1 MLLSSLRPLYYF
13 PHSLS
18 NIDFHPGICY
28 FFKLVI
34 MNVFR
39 LILGASIVVQ
49 LVLVILLMFSIFS
62 WAIILFK
69 RNSLKTAARQSK
81 KFLIVFRKS
90 KNLLEVNEAAK
101 KFKNSPLAFLFQ
113 AGFKDLAYHTKSNPK
128 PSISPSNLE
137 SINRALIK
145 ASNKEVT
152 RMERMMNFL
161 ATTGSVTPFIG
172 LFGTVWGIMNAFRE
186 LSIEEMN
193 TLQAV
198 APGIAE
204 ALVATALGLFAAIPA
219 VIAYNHF
226 LHKIKE
232 VITDMEDFSIEFL
245 SITERLYGI

>member
-1 MLLSSLRPLYYF
+1 
-13 PHSLS
+13 
-18 NIDFHPGICY
+18 
-28 FFKLVI
+28 

-39 LILGASIVVQ
+39 LILSASIVVQ
-49 LVLVILLMFSIFS
+49 LVLVILLLFSIFS
-62 WAIILFK
+62 WAVILFK
-69 RNSLKTAARQSK
+69 RNSLKTATRQSK

-101 KFKNSPLAFLFQ
+101 KFKFSPLASLFQ
-113 AGFKDLAYHTKSNPK
+113 AGFKDLAYHTKSNPN
-128 PSISPSNLE
+128 PTITPSNLE

-145 ASNKEVT
+145 ASNKEVI

-186 LSIEEMN
+186 LSFEEIN

-219 VIAYNHF
+219 VIAYNHY

-232 VITDMEDFSIEFL
+232 IITEMEDFSIEFL

>member
-1 MLLSSLRPLYYF
+1 
-13 PHSLS
+13 
-18 NIDFHPGICY
+18 
-28 FFKLVI
+28 

-49 LVLVILLMFSIFS
+49 LVLLILLLFSVFS
-62 WAIILFK
+62 WAVILFK
-69 RNSLKTAARQSK
+69 RNALKASARQSK

-101 KFKNSPLAFLFQ
+101 KFKNSPLASLFQ
-113 AGFKDLAYHTKSNPK
+113 AGFKDLAYHTKSNPT
-128 PSISPSNLE
+128 PSITSANLE

-145 ASNKEVT
+145 ASNKEVI

-219 VIAYNHF
+219 VIAYNHY

>member
-1 MLLSSLRPLYYF
+1 
-13 PHSLS
+13 
-18 NIDFHPGICY
+18 
-28 FFKLVI
+28 

-39 LILGASIVVQ
+39 LIFSASIVVQ
-49 LVLVILLMFSIFS
+49 LVLLILLLFSIFS
-62 WAIILFK
+62 WAVILFK
-69 RNSLKTAARQSK
+69 RNSLKISARQSK

-101 KFKNSPLAFLFQ
+101 TFKNSPLASLFQ

-204 ALVATALGLFAAIPA
+204 ALIATALGLFAAIPA
-219 VIAYNHF
+219 VIAYNHY
-226 LHKIKE
+226 LQKIKE
-232 VITDMEDFSIEFL
+232 TITEMEDFSIEFL
-245 SITERLYGI
+245 SITERLYGL

>member
-1 MLLSSLRPLYYF
+1 
-13 PHSLS
+13 
-18 NIDFHPGICY
+18 
-28 FFKLVI
+28 

-39 LILGASIVVQ
+39 LILGASFVVQ
-49 LVLVILLMFSIFS
+49 LVLVILLMFSVFS

-69 RNSLKTAARQSK
+69 RNSLKTANKQSK
-81 KFLIVFRKS
+81 KFLIFFRKS

-101 KFKNSPLAFLFQ
+101 KFKSSPLATLFQ
-113 AGFKDLAYHTKSNPK
+113 AGFKDLAYHTKSNPR
-128 PSISPSNLE
+128 PSLAPANLE

-186 LSIEEMN
+186 LSVEEMN

-204 ALVATALGLFAAIPA
+204 ALIATALGLFAAIPA
-219 VIAYNHF
+219 VIAYNHY
-226 LHKIKE
+226 LHRIKE
-232 VITDMEDFSIEFL
+232 IITEMEDFSIEFL
-245 SITERLYGI
+245 SIVERLYGV

>member
-1 MLLSSLRPLYYF
+1 
-13 PHSLS
+13 
-18 NIDFHPGICY
+18 
-28 FFKLVI
+28 

-49 LVLVILLMFSIFS
+49 LVLLILLLFSIFS
-62 WAIILFK
+62 WAVILSK
-69 RNSLKTAARQSK
+69 RNFLKTAARQSK

-101 KFKNSPLAFLFQ
+101 KFKLSPLASLFQ

-128 PSISPSNLE
+128 PSLTSANLE

-152 RMERMMNFL
+152 LMEKMMNFL

-186 LSIEEMN
+186 LSVEEIN

-219 VIAYNHF
+219 VIAYNHY
-226 LHKIKE
+226 LHKIKAI
-232 VITDMEDFSIEFL
+232 ITEMEDFSIEFL
-245 SITERLYGI
+245 NITERLYDI

>member
-1 MLLSSLRPLYYF
+1 
-13 PHSLS
+13 
-18 NIDFHPGICY
+18 
-28 FFKLVI
+28 

-39 LILGASIVVQ
+39 LIFQASAVVQ
-49 LVLVILLMFSIFS
+49 LVLAILLMFSIFS

-101 KFKNSPLAFLFQ
+101 KFKSSPLATLFQ

-128 PSISPSNLE
+128 PSITPANLE

-145 ASNKEVT
+145 ASNREVT
-152 RMERMMNFL
+152 RMEKMMNFL

-204 ALVATALGLFAAIPA
+204 ALIATALGLFAAIPA
-219 VIAYNHF
+219 VIAYNHY
-226 LHKIKE
+226 LQRIKE
-232 VITDMEDFSIEFL
+232 IIAEMEDFSIEFL